1 MELVGIEN
9 EAEFFPSG
17 TLSDVLKDELREIIS
32 HWSHDDSTID
42 PVKRLSDISTTTLL
56 SLASIRRASGK
67 RRTDLVQEMR
77 TSLLLSLGYER
88 KYQEVSSGLDENP
101 VIPLAGA
108 VLDTSGKNAL
118 WIIETPAVGP
128 EDEASDPLDSNIE
141 GSQIS
146 TGSSIEDTPM
156 EVPIGELLGEGVFDL
171 LDGPRYVL
179 VLGQS
184 QIILVDKR
192 KWPARSVLRF
202 NLQEIFGRRDHETLT
217 VMACMLSREAR
228 VPEQG
233 IPISDRLEEEA
244 QRNANA
250 VTTSLKRTVRDAIEI
265 LGQEALDVS
274 EGKYPSTF
282 PDRSRKGIWIDG
294 AYLSQE
300 CLKYMYRLL
309 FLFYAEANPRLGLL
323 DLKNPVYKRGYSLE
337 GLREFECVPLRTTED
352 RENTFLWDSLQ
363 CTLRHIYEGIDCIDK
378 NKNNG
383 FFLPPVK
390 VSLLDPKS
398 TPLLSSLSL
407 RNEAIQ
413 KVIRLLSLQSTKRR
427 TGRISYAKLGIGQLG
442 AVYETLIS
450 FAGTVAKED
459 LIQVKSHKSGGKPDN
474 DSNDQES
481 NIDNENNTN
490 IEDDGKKV
498 SESRGNKYTDSEK
511 VDPLEPCWFAPH
523 RRFDEFGPKRVVY
536 RNGEALIHPKGSFI
550 YRLSGRDREKS
561 ASFYTPEPLARTLV
575 KYALAERCDG
585 MAADDLL
592 QLKILEPAMGSA
604 AFLVEVTNQIADLY
618 LERKQKE
625 VRELIPQEK
634 VVEERQRVRAY
645 ITDRNCFG
653 VDLNPIAVELASIS
667 LWLNSL
673 HAGDFSPWS
682 GNQLYV
688 GNSLFGARRAY
699 YSPELLEQKKV
710 SNRWLKRKP
719 IEIGWHREFVDGNIW
734 HWLLPAK
741 GMANYE
747 NKKSIS
753 PLFGKEQKII
763 SAWRKG
769 GFFDRFEVAEI
780 ELMQNLSKIA
790 NQLYKEVADHLKDIR
805 KQTSDQITLWP
816 NNEMSGNVNLK
827 FYDKESLNEH
837 LVGDKI
843 IIDTLPF
850 KRLKTAMDAWCALWV
865 WPLEKA
871 DLLPSRKDF
880 LHGMSL
886 VLEGKISENGD
897 LEIPSFDQGY
907 EAYRDF
913 HNIMTQSDRGHNS
926 EGRSYEHEETV
937 LFEETNLETLI
948 NRSEWLKHSIEIA
961 SRERFIHFDLIF
973 SDVMRER
980 GGFDLIVGN
989 PPWAKPYWS
998 EGNLLAEIDPL
1009 HVGLSASKARKV
1021 TSSMFKS
1028 VQENGSDRKLKSI
1041 LSYFVSKFVSTK
1053 GEIEAISSNVMNPFV
1068 GGGVTNLYHCFID
1081 LSFRL
1086 VSKDGRAA
1094 LIHQDGHLISSKMR
1108 EFRKNW
1114 YARISRHFKFRN
1126 EFKHKMFSEIGNRV
1140 RFSLNV
1146 YRGTPEMV
1154 KFDAFCDAF
1163 LVSQIEDSYSHSG
1176 TGEVGGIKKDDGTWN
1191 TSGHKM
1197 RILKIDQDVLKI
1209 INLLSESEGV
1219 PVDESRLI
1227 LPYSVCT
1234 LDLFQ
1239 QLSKTRKFA
1248 TIFSQDHDTSTGVD
1262 GVTIDLDERVCQIS
1276 RHLSESDAQIDGTM
1290 SRDTG
1295 FRTTERMI
1303 LQGPHL
1309 SVGNP
1314 ICQTPR
1320 RICETHRAYDHVDL
1334 TLVPDDYVP
1343 RTNFVPD
1350 TDIQDFRSRLPSS
1363 SWDRE
1368 RNHSDY
1374 YRVAAREMISRDSE
1388 RSLISALIC
1397 PGVTHVS
1404 SVLSAAF
1411 DKDQDLISTLA
1422 QFVSLPLDYLV
1433 KISGM
1438 EHLKIETLPWLE
1450 ATDTACSRSLRL
1462 CCLTSAYADIWNR
1475 CASGYS
1481 VMPWSS
1487 TDARLELEGAV
1498 EGPALW
1504 QREAGFRTEFAR
1516 RMALVEIDVIIAQD
1530 FGFTLD
1536 QLIEMYTTYFP
1547 VLMENERGTWY
1558 DQNGRIAWTCS
1569 KSLPGVGWLNE
1580 DHKIPSKTA
1589 WAKVLDSEPS
1599 ELVCTAIDDTMPNGP
1614 REVERRFIGPF
1625 TLCDRIADYRRAWAH
1640 FEKLKAQ
1647 GGM

>member
-17 TLSDVLKDELREIIS
+17 TLSDVLKDELREITS
-32 HWSHDDSTID
+32 HWSNDDSTTN
-42 PVKRLSDISTTTLL
+42 PVKRLSEVSTTTLR

-77 TSLLLSLGYER
+77 TSLLSSLGYVR
-88 KYQEVSSGLDENP
+88 RCQEVSLALDENL
-101 VIPLAGA
+101 VITLAG
-108 VLDTSGKNAL
+108 VVSDTSGKNAL

-141 GSQIS
+141 SSQIS
-146 TGSSIEDTPM
+146 TGNSKEDM
-156 EVPIGELLGEGVFDL
+156 SKEAVIGELLGEGVFDL

-184 QIILVDKR
+184 QIVLVDKR

-202 NLQEIFGRRDHETLT
+202 NLQEIFSRRDRETLT
-217 VMACMLSREAR
+217 VMACLLSREAR

-244 QRNANA
+244 QRNANS

-282 PDRSRKGIWIDG
+282 PDRSRKGVWIDG
-294 AYLSQE
+294 GYLSQE

-323 DLKNPVYKRGYSLE
+323 DLKNPVYRRGYSLE
-337 GLREFECVPLRTTED
+337 GLREFEHAPLRTISD

-378 NKNNG
+378 NRNNG
-383 FFLPPVK
+383 FLLPPVK

-398 TPLLSSLSL
+398 TPLLSSLRL

-450 FAGTVAKED
+450 FTGTVAKED
-459 LIQVKSHKSGGKPDN
+459 LIEVRSHR
-474 DSNDQES
+474 SNGNRDDTYDQS
-481 NIDNENNTN
+481 SDIDNKDNTD
-490 IEDDGKKV
+490 IETGDKKV
-498 SESRGNKYTDSEK
+498 SKSRGNKNTDHDK

-523 RRFDEFGPKRVVY
+523 RRFDEFGPKRAVY
-536 RNGEALIHPKGSFI
+536 RNGEVLIHPKGSFI

-575 KYALAERCDG
+575 KYALMERCDG
-585 MAADDLL
+585 IAADDLL

-604 AFLVEVTNQIADLY
+604 AFLVEVANQIADLY

-625 VRELIPQEK
+625 VGELIPQER
-634 VVEERQRVRAY
+634 VVAERQRVRAY

-673 HAGDFSPWS
+673 HVGDFSPWN

-699 YSPELLEQKKV
+699 YSPELLEQKKI
-710 SNRWLKRKP
+710 SDRWIKHRP
-719 IEIGWHREFVDGNIW
+719 TEIGWHREFEDGNIW

-747 NKKSIS
+747 KEKSIS
-753 PLFGKEQKII
+753 PLFGKEQKTI
-763 SAWRKG
+763 SAWRKS
-769 GFFDRFEVAEI
+769 GFFDKFEAVEI
-780 ELMQNLSKIA
+780 ELLQNLSRIA
-790 NQLYKEVADHLKDIR
+790 NQLYEEVADHLKDTR

-837 LVGDKI
+837 LVGDKVI
-843 IIDTLPF
+843 MDTLPF

-886 VLEGKISENGD
+886 VLEGKISEKGD
-897 LEIPSFDQGY
+897 LEMPSFDHGY

-913 HNIMTQSDRGHNS
+913 HNIMNQSDGEHYS
-926 EGRSYEHEETV
+926 EGRSYEKEETI

-948 NRSEWLKHSIEIA
+948 SKSEWLKHSIEIA

-998 EGNLLAEIDPL
+998 EGNLLAEIDSL
-1009 HVGLSASKARKV
+1009 HVGLSASKAREV
-1021 TSSMFKS
+1021 TSSMFNS
-1028 VQENGSDRKLKSI
+1028 VQENVGDKKLKSI
-1041 LSYFVSKFVSTK
+1041 LDNFVSKFVSTK
-1053 GEIEAISSNVMNPFV
+1053 GGIEAISSNVMNPFV

-1086 VSKDGRAA
+1086 ISKDGSAA

-1108 EFRKNW
+1108 ELRKNW

-1126 EFKHKMFSEIGNRV
+1126 EIKHKMFSEIGNRV

-1146 YRGTPEMV
+1146 YRGTPGSV

-1163 LVSQIEDSYSHSG
+1163 LVSQIEDSYSHDG
-1176 TGEVGGIKKDDGTWN
+1176 TGEVGGIKKEDGTWN
-1191 TSGHKM
+1191 TSGHKL
-1197 RILKIDQDVLKI
+1197 RILEIDQDVLEI
-1209 INLLSESEGV
+1209 IGLLSEPGGV

-1234 LDLFQ
+1234 LDLFR
-1239 QLSKTRKFA
+1239 QLSKIRKFA
-1248 TIFSQDHDTSTGVD
+1248 TVFSEGHNADMGVD
-1262 GVTIDLDERVCQIS
+1262 GMTVELGERICQIS

-1290 SRDTG
+1290 SRNTG
-1295 FRTTERMI
+1295 FRTTETMI

-1314 ICQTPR
+1314 ICQTPK

-1350 TDIQDFRSRLPSS
+1350 IDIQDFRSRLPRS
-1363 SWDRE
+1363 SWDQE
-1368 RNHSDY
+1368 RFHSDY

-1388 RSLISALIC
+1388 RSLISTLIC

-1411 DKDQDLISTLA
+1411 DRDRDLISTLA
-1422 QFVSLPLDYLV
+1422 QFVSLPMDYLV

-1438 EHLKIETLPWLE
+1438 EHLKIETLPWLDVS
-1450 ATDTACSRSLRL
+1450 DTACSRSLRL

-1475 CASGYS
+1475 CANEYS
-1481 VMPWSS
+1481 AMPWSS
-1487 TDARLELEGAV
+1487 TDRRLELEGAV
-1498 EGPALW
+1498 EGPVLW
-1504 QREAGFRTEFAR
+1504 QREVGFRTEFAR

-1558 DQNGRIAWTCS
+1558 DQNGRIVWTCS
-1569 KSLPGVGWLNE
+1569 KSLLGVGWLNE
-1580 DHKIPSKTA
+1580 DQKIPSKTE
-1589 WAKVLDSEPS
+1589 WAKTLDSEPS
-1599 ELVCTAIDDTMPNGP
+1599 ELVCKAIDDTMPNGP
-1614 REVERRFIGPF
+1614 CEVERRFVGPF
-1625 TLCDRIADYRRAWAH
+1625 TLCDRIADYRRAWDH
-1640 FEKLKAQ
+1640 FEKLRAQ
-1647 GGM
+1647 GDA

>member
-9 EAEFFPSG
+9 EAEFFPAG
-17 TLSDVLKDELREIIS
+17 TLSDVLKDELREITS

-42 PVKRLSDISTTTLL
+42 PVKRLSEISTTTLR

-77 TSLLLSLGYER
+77 TFILSSLGYER
-88 KYQEVSSGLDENP
+88 RYQEVSSGMDENSI
-101 VIPLAGA
+101 IPLAGA
-108 VLDTSGKNAL
+108 VSDTSGKNAL

-141 GSQIS
+141 RSQIS
-146 TGSSIEDTPM
+146 TENTKEDTPKEM
-156 EVPIGELLGEGVFDL
+156 TIGELLGEGVFDL
-171 LDGPRYVL
+171 IDGPRYVL
-179 VLGQS
+179 IMGQS
-184 QIILVDKR
+184 QIVLVDKR

-202 NLQEIFGRRDHETLT
+202 NLQEIFGRRDQQTLT
-217 VMACMLSREAR
+217 VMACLLSREAR

-233 IPISDRLEEEA
+233 VSISDRLEEEA

-265 LGQEALDVS
+265 LGQEVLDVS

-282 PDRSRKGIWIDG
+282 PDRSRKGVWIDG
-294 AYLSQE
+294 AHLSQE

-323 DLKNPVYKRGYSLE
+323 DLKNPVYRRGYSLE
-337 GLREFECVPLRTTED
+337 GLREFECAPLRTIED

-363 CTLRHIYEGIDCIDK
+363 CTLRHIYDGIDCIDK
-378 NKNNG
+378 NRNNG

-390 VSLLDPKS
+390 VSLLDSKS

-413 KVIRLLSLQSTKRR
+413 KVIRLLSLESTKKG

-442 AVYETLIS
+442 AIYETLIS
-450 FAGTVAKED
+450 FTGTVAKED
-459 LIQVKSHKSGGKPDN
+459 LIEVKSHKSSSKID
-474 DSNDQES
+474 DSDDQNL
-481 NIDNENNTN
+481 NIDNRDSGNNAT
-490 IEDDGKKV
+490 DGGKV
-498 SESRGNKYTDSEK
+498 FESRSDKYADHDK

-536 RNGEALIHPKGSFI
+536 KNGEALIRPKGSFI

-561 ASFYTPEPLARTLV
+561 ASYYTPEPLARTLV
-575 KYALAERCDG
+575 KYALMERCVD

-604 AFLVEVTNQIADLY
+604 AFLVEATNQIADLY

-625 VRELIPQEK
+625 VGELIPQEK
-634 VVEERQRVRAY
+634 VVAERQRVRAY

-653 VDLNPIAVELASIS
+653 VDLNPIAAELASIS

-673 HAGDFSPWS
+673 HAGDFSPWN

-699 YSPELLEQKKV
+699 YSPTLLEQKKI
-710 SNRWLKRKP
+710 SNGWLNRRP
-719 IEIGWHREFVDGNIW
+719 TEIGWHREFENGNIW

-747 NKKSIS
+747 KEKGIS
-753 PLFGKEQKII
+753 PLFGEEQKTI
-763 SAWRKG
+763 SAWKKG
-769 GFFDRFEVAEI
+769 GFFSKFEAAEI
-780 ELMQNLSKIA
+780 ELMRNLSKIA
-790 NQLYKEVADHLKDIR
+790 NQLYEEVADHLKDIR
-805 KQTSDQITLWP
+805 KQTSDKITLWP

-837 LVGDKI
+837 FVGDKVI
-843 IIDTLPF
+843 MDTLPF
-850 KRLKTAMDAWCALWV
+850 RRLKTAMDAWCALWV

-886 VLEGKISENGD
+886 VLEGKISEKGD
-897 LEIPSFDQGY
+897 LEIPSFDHGY

-913 HNIMTQSDRGHNS
+913 HNMMTQSDGGHGD
-926 EGRSYEHEETV
+926 EHGSYEKEEKTIM
-937 LFEETNLETLI
+937 FEETNLETLI
-948 NRSEWLKHSIEIA
+948 SRSEWLKYSIEIA
-961 SRERFIHFDLIF
+961 SREKFIHFDLIF
-973 SDVMRER
+973 SDVMRDR
-980 GGFDLIVGN
+980 GGFDLVVGN

-998 EGNLLAEIDPL
+998 EGNMLAEIDPL
-1009 HVGLSASKARKV
+1009 HVGLSASRARVV
-1021 TSSMFKS
+1021 TNNLFKS
-1028 VQENGSDRKLKSI
+1028 AQESDGDRTLKSV
-1041 LSYFVSKFVSTK
+1041 LSHFASTFVSTK
-1053 GEIEAISSNVMNPFV
+1053 GGIEAMSSNVMNPFV
-1068 GGGVTNLYHCFID
+1068 GGGVTNLYHCFVD

-1086 VSKDGRAA
+1086 VSKDGFAA
-1094 LIHQDGHLISSKMR
+1094 LIHQDGHLVSSKMR

-1126 EFKHKMFSEIGNRV
+1126 EVKHKMFSEIGNRV

-1146 YRGTPEMV
+1146 YRGTPSGV

-1163 LVSQIEDSYSHSG
+1163 LVSQIEESYSHDG
-1176 TGEVGGIKKDDGTWN
+1176 FGEVGGIKKGNGTWN
-1191 TSGHKM
+1191 TSGHKK
-1197 RILKIDQDVLKI
+1197 RILRVDQDVLNI
-1209 INLLSESEGV
+1209 INLLSDSDGV
-1219 PVDESRLI
+1219 PVDEARLI
-1227 LPYSVCT
+1227 LPYSVDT
-1234 LDLFQ
+1234 LDLFR
-1239 QLSKTRKFA
+1239 QLSKTEKFA
-1248 TIFSQDHDTSTGVD
+1248 IVFSENHD
-1262 GVTIDLDERVCQIS
+1262 IDLGVSKVITDSGIRICQIS

-1290 SRDTG
+1290 IRNTG
-1295 FRTTERMI
+1295 FRKTERMI

-1309 SVGNP
+1309 SLGNP
-1314 ICQTPR
+1314 IGQTPR
-1320 RICETHRAYDHVDL
+1320 RVCETHRAYDHVDL
-1334 TLVPDDYVP
+1334 TLVPDDYVQ

-1350 TDIQDFRSRLPSS
+1350 IDIQGFRSRLPRS
-1363 SWDRE
+1363 SWSQE
-1368 RNHSDY
+1368 RIHSDY

-1388 RSLISALIC
+1388 RSLIATLIC

-1404 SVLSAAF
+1404 SVLSVAF
-1411 DKDQDLISTLA
+1411 DKDRDLISTLA

-1433 KISGM
+1433 KVSGM

-1462 CCLTSAYADIWNR
+1462 CCLTSAYTDIWNR
-1475 CASGYS
+1475 CASEYK

-1487 TDARLELEGAV
+1487 TDRRLELEGAV
-1498 EGPALW
+1498 GGPALW
-1504 QREAGFRTEFAR
+1504 QREAGLRTEFAR

-1547 VLMENERGTWY
+1547 VLMETERGTWY
-1558 DQNGRIAWTCS
+1558 DQNGRIVWTCS

-1580 DHKIPSKTA
+1580 NQKSPSKAEWT
-1589 WAKVLDSEPS
+1589 KILDNKPS
-1599 ELVCTAIDDTMPNGP
+1599 ELVCVAFDDTMPNGP
-1614 REVERRFIGPF
+1614 REVERRFVGPF
-1625 TLCDRIADYRRAWAH
+1625 TLCDRIVDYRRAWAH

-1647 GGM
+1647 GGT